1 MRKMKRTSVTLILG
15 FALIFASLL
24 CGCGEKKAKISEELA
39 QKYENFKNE
48 HDIEAVCSIA
58 VNNLMAE
65 GITDVLLNGSLTPG
79 DYTYSVYLYDTDQ
92 ILAQVSKKDVDTP
105 PVESIVV
112 LGFSK
117 YYQVLTGDKLIPIS
131 YGIDIEHV
139 TLKEGELTI
148 PEADE
153 VSFANFYNKT
163 NIISNLRSFL
173 YDRYMIHNPKDQ
185 SNWPNYYLSN
195 QVETKEIRLLDI
207 IEDQLEY
214 KALVITEDDSKY
226 LLNIS
231 KLKSG
236 FAARGEEVPI
246 SDALYK
252 LYQPVFEGHSAMI
265 LEKQQSI
272 YDNVTT
278 TTYVDVTRN
287 YPMGDSSTLTDFGD
301 LNGDG
306 KNEFIVMDIY
316 PWNLLNWSLYVDDK
330 EVYQAENYNYCDF
343 EARFIDLDEDEK
355 EEILIIVHPHV
366 NSAML
371 EEYVVLKNSD
381 NGWIELDNTAKW
393 SNNQDSNGV
402 SNHFPINVLYGK
414 EKNTFEIT
422 LEGFETFVTDITDHY
437 QKVLDSAEDYPER
450 EDDELIR
457 NAKDI
462 LINGKYSAGD
472 DVGGSPDWG
481 IFNIDT
487 GVFDGKNCLIASES
501 ISGPMSKWD
510 YIGCLDIYF
519 NYDNEGKI
527 QILGAEFDDR

>member
-1 MRKMKRTSVTLILG
+1 MRKMKLSSATLILG
-15 FALIFASLL
+15 FALVFASLL

-185 SNWPNYYLSN
+185 SNWPDYYLSN

-207 IEDQLEY
+207 TKDQLEY

-306 KNEFIVMDIY
+306 TNEYIMMDSYRWDPVI
-316 PWNLLNWSLYVDDK
+316 WTLYVDGTEAYRTD
-330 EVYQAENYNYCDF
+330 NNNYCRF
-343 EARFIDLDEDEK
+343 EAKYIDLDEDGEG
-355 EEILIIVHPHV
+355 EILVIIYPNV

-371 EEYVVLKNSD
+371 EEYVVLKNTD
-381 NGWIELDNTAKW
+381 KGWIELDNTAKW
-393 SNNQDSNGV
+393 SNNQGLGTF
-402 SNHFPINVLYGK
+402 NHFPITVLYGK

-422 LEGFETFVTDITDHY
+422 LEGFGTFVTDITDHY
-437 QKVLDSAEDYPER
+437 QEILDSYEEDPGKEN
-450 EDDELIR
+450 DEFY
-457 NAKDI
+457 NKAKDI

-472 DVGGSPDWG
+472 EVGGSPDWG
-481 IFNIDT
+481 IYRIET
-487 GVFDGKNCLIASES
+487 GIYDGRNCIIARES
-501 ISGPMSKWD
+501 ISGPLYRWD
-510 YIGCLDIYF
+510 PIGDLNVYF
-519 NYDNEGKI
+519 NYDNDGKI
-527 QILGAEFDDR
+527 QILGAEFDAD